1 MAALRIANLPVHWAI
16 TGMTVL
22 GLPLVS
28 NPSYGQTPSPNQ
40 PPNVE
45 FVTPTPPPGASG
57 VYTIEGGRRL
67 MDEAASAVTAQNYT
81 LAAQKLLQARTVMNQ
96 LSNYYQSL
104 SSSFLGIDGSA
115 SDSSRRRALEAA
127 QIRDQATYQL
137 ALVYRANNQPELAI
151 PLLVEIIRSQNP
163 TRDLGQKSY
172 QQLLEL
178 GFVEVPFPRGGTVPM
193 DTSTPSEPAPVPP
206 QS

>member
-1 MAALRIANLPVHWAI
+1 MAALRIANLPVRWVI

-22 GLPLVS
+22 GFPLLS
-28 NPSYGQTPSPNQ
+28 NPGYGQTPPPSQ

-45 FVTPTPPPGASG
+45 FVTPTPPPGGSSI
-57 VYTIEGGRRL
+57 YTIEGGKRL
-67 MDEAASAVTAQNYT
+67 MDEAASAVSGQNYT
-81 LAAQKLLQARTVMNQ
+81 VAAQKLLQARTVMNQ

-115 SDSSRRRALEAA
+115 SDSSRRRALESA

-178 GFVEVPFPRGGTVPM
+178 GFVDIPFPRGGTVPM
-193 DTSTPSEPAPVPP
+193 DTSTPSAPPPVPP